1 MKTDHLNDQSIQ
13 RYIFDFDNCD
23 NSILEHIDSCEI
35 CLQIADNYKLLSK
48 DLKNLE
54 NPVLNDNLGD
64 LILEKITNKIEQKK
78 SKKDYNY
85 ISAIV
90 FIAIGVIAMMI
101 SAFKVELINQV
112 ETNNMYLYLI
122 ISIGVF
128 TTILLSVDSFRSF
141 NLKMNEIN

>member
-13 RYIFDFDNCD
+13 RYIFNFDNCD
-23 NSILEHIDSCEI
+23 TNIVEHINSCII
-35 CLQIADNYKLLSK
+35 CLEIADSYKLLSK

-54 NPVLNDNLGD
+54 NPVLDFNLGD
-64 LILEKITNKIEQKK
+64 QILERITNQVEQRKR
-78 SKKDYNY
+78 SKNYTY

-112 ETNNMYLYLI
+112 DTNNMYLYLI

-128 TTILLSVDSFRSF
+128 TTILLSIDSLRSF
-141 NLKMNEIN
+141 NLKMNKIN